1 MGDLKNH
8 IPVKIERWVRAQGW
22 AFARDNTMR
31 NRIIRAVDRLSQS
44 KAVTWFMGPQ
54 N

>member
-22 AFARDNTMR
+22 VFARDNTIR

-44 KAVTWFMGPQ
+44 KAVTCFMGPR